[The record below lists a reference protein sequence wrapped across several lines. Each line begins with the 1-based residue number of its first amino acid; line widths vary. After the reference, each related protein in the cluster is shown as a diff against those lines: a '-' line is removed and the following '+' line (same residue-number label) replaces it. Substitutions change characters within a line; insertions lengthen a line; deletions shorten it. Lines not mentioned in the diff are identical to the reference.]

1 MVRAR
6 GAATPAGPLTLIR
19 APKAD
24 RMNTLAPIEAYL
36 DFSSPYG
43 YLASEWIEELAAQH
57 GRSVNW
63 HAVLLGV
70 VFQSAELRPLM
81 SYPIKS
87 VYSVLDFER
96 SARFDGTPFTMPA
109 RFPIST
115 HNAARVFWWLKE
127 RDAAEATRWLH
138 HGLRAYFVDGIDL
151 GDTAQLRDLARRFGL
166 EADQAEAVWS
176 DPHWKARLKQANDDA
191 VAAGVFGAPYFIID
205 GEPFWGNDRRLQI
218 ERRLS
223 QGAF

>member
-1 MVRAR
+1 
-6 GAATPAGPLTLIR
+6 
-19 APKAD
+19 
-24 RMNTLAPIEAYL
+24 MNTPAPIEAYL

-43 YLASEWIEELAAQH
+43 YLASEWIEEVAAQH
-57 GRSVNW
+57 GRTVNW

-70 VFQSAELRPLM
+70 IFPVAGLRPLM

-96 SARFDGTPFTMPA
+96 SARFDGTPFQMPA
-109 RFPIST
+109 RFPIAT

-127 RDAAEATRWLH
+127 RDAAEAARWLH
-138 HGLRAYFVDGIDL
+138 HGLRAYFVDGVDL
-151 GDTAQLRDLARRFGL
+151 GDTAQLRDLASRFGL
-166 EADQAEAVWS
+166 EADEAEAVWS

>member
-1 MVRAR
+1 M
-6 GAATPAGPLTLIR
+6 
-19 APKAD
+19 KAD
-24 RMNTLAPIEAYL
+24 PMNTLAPIEAYL

-43 YLASEWIEELAAQH
+43 YLASEWIEDLAARH

-96 SARFDGTPFTMPA
+96 SARFDGTPFKMPA

-115 HNAARVFWWLKE
+115 HNAARVFWWLKQ
-127 RDAAEATRWLH
+127 RDAAEAARWLH

-151 GDTAQLRDLARRFGL
+151 GDTALLRDLASRFGL
-166 EADQAEAVWS
+166 DADEAEAAWS

-223 QGAF
+223 QGPF